1 MIWLLLMI
9 VGVFGVWRLVDKIS
23 DDLNP
28 YNFDTKK

>member
-9 VGVFGVWRLVDKIS
+9 VGVFGAYRLCDRIS

-28 YNFDTKK
+28 YNFDKRL